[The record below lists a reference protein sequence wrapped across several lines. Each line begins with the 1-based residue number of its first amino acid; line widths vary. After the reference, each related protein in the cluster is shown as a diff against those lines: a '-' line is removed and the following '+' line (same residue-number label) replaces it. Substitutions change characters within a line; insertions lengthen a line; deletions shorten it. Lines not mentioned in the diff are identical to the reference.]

1 MYIKVYEKR
10 LSVYACSTANQLVM
24 IALLI
29 ENNLKA
35 VPFKPP
41 VFGSFNCFFKKKIG
55 SVAFR
60 LLNGSMLK
68 EHLELKKIIS
78 EKNHFCFLH
87 SSLSWFDQMSV
98 MTPIFYSSM

>member
-1 MYIKVYEKR
+1 MLALHVTRIGPKCTLKCMKNV
-10 LSVYACSTANQLVM
+10 SVYACSTANQLIM

-41 VFGSFNCFFKKKIG
+41 VFGSFNCFFKKIG

-60 LLNGSMLK
+60 FFLDCSMLK

-78 EKNHFCFLH
+78 EKI
-87 SSLSWFDQMSV
+87 
-98 MTPIFYSSM
+98 IFAFSTLL